1 MEPARI
7 TKGFIDAVFQM
18 FDLAGQ
24 SSNRQHLI
32 ARFVTLR

>member
-1 MEPARI
+1 ML
-7 TKGFIDAVFQM
+7 FYQM

-24 SSNRQHLI
+24 SSNRQHPI